1 MKDEIAAGPLSVGQ
15 SLTDRAFAHCDEL
28 GPSAIHHFYE
38 PALGLRSILVVDNVA
53 AGPAIGG
60 VRMAADVSL
69 EECFRLARAMTYK
82 NAAAGLPHGGGKA
95 VIFADPALEPAAKEA
110 ALRSFARAIGPIE
123 DYIVGP
129 DMGTDETAMAWIRDE
144 IGRSVGLPAEIGG
157 IPLDEIGATGFGLAV
172 AAEVAEAHGGVRIGG
187 ARLAVQG
194 FGSVGRHAARFFAE
208 RGAKLVAAADSSATV
223 CAPAG
228 LDVAELIALKAR
240 GGHLADYRGGEVLD
254 RDAIVGVDCDIWIP
268 AARPDV
274 IREDNVARLRAKLVV
289 QGANIG
295 VTAAAEARLHERG
308 VLCIPD
314 FIANAG
320 GVICAAVEYR
330 GGTET
335 QAFATIEEKIRRNT
349 AEVLERA
356 AAGGVT
362 PREAA
367 VAMAGERVRRAM
379 GFRRFRRRES

>member
-1 MKDEIAAGPLSVGQ
+1 MNDAAAGESRTEQ
-15 SLTDRAFAHCDEL
+15 AFAYCDEL

-60 VRMAADVSL
+60 VRMAVDVSL

-95 VIFADPALEPAAKEA
+95 VIFADAALDPAAKEA
-110 ALRSFARAIGPIE
+110 ALRSFARSIGPIE
-123 DYIVGP
+123 DFIAGP

-144 IGRSVGLPAEIGG
+144 IGRSVGLPPEIGG
-157 IPLDEIGATGFGLAV
+157 IPLDEIGATGFGLTV
-172 AAEVAEAHGGVRIGG
+172 AAEVAEAHGGVRLAG
-187 ARLAVQG
+187 ARFAVQG
-194 FGSVGRHAARFFAE
+194 FGSVGRHAARFLGE
-208 RGAKLVAAADSSATV
+208 RGARLVAAADTSATV
-223 CAPAG
+223 CAPEG
-228 LDVAELIALKAR
+228 LDVGALIAHKVS
-240 GGHLADYRGGEVLD
+240 GGRLADYAAADVRD

-274 IREDNVARLRAKLVV
+274 IREDNVAAVRAKLVV

-295 VTAAAEARLHERG
+295 VTAAAEERLHARG

-330 GGTET
+330 GGTES
-335 QAFATIEEKIRRNT
+335 QAFATIEEKIRENT
-349 AEVLERA
+349 AEVLDRA
-356 AAGGVT
+356 RARGVP
-362 PREAA
+362 PRLAA
-367 VAMAGERVRRAM
+367 VEMAGERVRRAM
-379 GFRRFRRRES
+379 SFRRFRRRPA